1 MKGPAFWPLQPGG
14 TLTAMRIRGNHG
26 GGLTVRRLAVV
37 LVLVNAVTVMHAL
50 STPGI
55 SHHGPLGVM
64 SAMAPMTDALPDSG
78 SGHGDAPS
86 SRQTA
91 PEPTGHLMS
100 MTICAFAVLI
110 ATRCILRSTGPRRSI
125 LVPAREPAVRL
136 VAGPEP
142 PVPRFAV

>member
-1 MKGPAFWPLQPGG
+1 MTGPAFWGQEHGG
-14 TLTAMRIRGNHG
+14 TVTAMRIRGAVAH
-26 GGLTVRRLAVV
+26 GLTVRRLALV
-37 LVLVNAVTVMHAL
+37 LVLAAAVAVMHAL
-50 STPGI
+50 STPGT
-55 SHHGPLGVM
+55 SHHSPLGVM
-64 SAMAPMTDALPDSG
+64 TAMAPVTDALHDAD

-91 PEPTGHLMS
+91 PEPAGHLMS

-110 ATRCILRSTGPRRSI
+110 ATCFLLRTAGPRRSI
-125 LVPAREPAVRL
+125 TVPAPEPAIGL

>member
-1 MKGPAFWPLQPGG
+1 MKAPAFWGQGPDG
-14 TLTAMRIRGNHG
+14 TLTAMCTRGTHV
-26 GGLTVRRLAVV
+26 GGLTVPRVA
-37 LVLVNAVTVMHAL
+37 LVLALTTAVMVMHAL
-50 STPGI
+50 STPGA
-55 SHHGPLGVM
+55 SHHSSLGVM
-64 SAMAPMTDALPDSG
+64 STLGPMTDALPGSG

-86 SRQTA
+86 NRQTA

-110 ATRCILRSTGPRRSI
+110 ATRYILRSAGPRRSI
-125 LVPAREPAVRL
+125 LVPAREPAIRL